1 MKTVKPDYLGRL
13 RRHQR
18 RMQALVDEATYY
30 EQSGYPEFAE
40 NARRCWEA
48 FAEMEKAE
56 SELLA
61 NVRREAKEREMSA

>member
-18 RMQALVDEATYY
+18 RMTEKLLEIEYY
-30 EQSGYPEFAE
+30 EQAGYPEFVELAAACRREFERMEPAE
-40 NARRCWEA
+40 A
-48 FAEMEKAE
+48 
-56 SELLA
+56 ELLA